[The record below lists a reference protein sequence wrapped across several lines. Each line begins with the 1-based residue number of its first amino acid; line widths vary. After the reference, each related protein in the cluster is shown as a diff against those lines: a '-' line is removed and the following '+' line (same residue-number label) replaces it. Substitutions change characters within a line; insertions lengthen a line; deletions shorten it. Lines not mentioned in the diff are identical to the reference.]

1 MHADTAILTGS
12 RHTAAAT
19 PCQDYATA
27 GTIPNGLTWGIIAD
41 GCSTGKDTDLGA
53 RAWALAARE
62 VLKIFQDFDATAE
75 ELRHLIMETAAP
87 MLSLLDNADGF
98 ATLGI
103 LQAQGKRVRA
113 TMFGDGVLI
122 ARHSDASIT
131 FINLM
136 YTENAPF
143 YLNYLRKP
151 EGAEAWRAT
160 YGGQLL
166 RVVTQRLDAAGALVE
181 MKVSEVPCETPWVWQ
196 ADIDSDDIEMVMLAT
211 DGATDCGNGLL
222 ATIAQFAA
230 VKNPAGEFIKRRVAR
245 LARDWQKSGHMPADD
260 LAVAA
265 IWLNDIP
272 PATAP
277 AAEANHG

>member
-27 GTIPNGLTWGIIAD
+27 GTIPNGGAWAIIAD

-103 LQAQGKRVRA
+103 LQAQDKRVKA

-122 ARHSDASIT
+122 ARHSDGSIT
-131 FINLM
+131 FINLT

-151 EGAEAWRAT
+151 ELVDAWRAR

-166 RVVTQRLDAAGALVE
+166 RVVTQRLDETGALIE
-181 MKVSEVPCETPWVWQ
+181 LKVTEHASDAPWVWQ
-196 ADIDSDDIEMVMLAT
+196 ANIDTDDLELVMLAT
-211 DGATDCGNGLL
+211 DGATECGNGLL

-230 VKNPAGEFIKRRVAR
+230 VKNSAGEFIKRRVAR
-245 LARDWQKSGHMPADD
+245 LAREWQKSGHMPADD

-265 IWLNDIP
+265 IWLGGIEQ
-272 PATAP
+272 ATVP
-277 AAEANHG
+277 VLEVPNG